1 MSDITLEQNFDDNEI
16 AKSSHHQNESLGQI
30 NGGGF
35 LDQVSVRKISG
46 DNPKKPL

>member
-1 MSDITLEQNFDDNEI
+1 MSDITLEQNQDEHEMT
-16 AKSSHHQNESLGQI
+16 KSSHHSNEPLLQI

-46 DNPKKPL
+46 DNAKKP